1 MCTDE
6 FGALARAESQVLGI
20 DSLPLVAIPHPLA
33 GNRDALVSAKADAI
47 STEVLAALTSSEEF
61 LTKRYRSKFL
71 QLAERRLPG
80 GAVCLDE
87 SCALDPGMN
96 NSDS

>member
-20 DSLPLVAIPHPLA
+20 DSLPLIAIPHPLA
-33 GNRDALVSAKADAI
+33 GNGDALVSAKADAI
-47 STEVLAALTSSEEF
+47 VSEVVAALTGSESTLLE
-61 LTKRYRSKFL
+61 RYQGRFL
-71 QLAERRLPG
+71 QLAERRLAG

-87 SCALDPGMN
+87 ACSLDPGMI
-96 NSDS
+96 DSN